1 MELFYNPERMTERE
15 IKETFVAHQWLVDEI
30 ISILKRQPD
39 GPGVQH
45 VVIVA
50 PRGMGKTTM
59 LLMLR
64 FTVMADE
71 ISKQWQP
78 VLFPEESYD
87 VYELA
92 DLWLAVLNHIAAET
106 KDSELQDEISKIATD
121 ASDLEEHALARV
133 KNWRTQ
139 NDKRLM
145 LLIDNFDM
153 ILDQIGDER
162 DNARL
167 RDVLMNDGTL
177 MLVGGGTTFFK
188 EARAYEQP
196 LYNLFKIYNL
206 NNLDSNQIRD
216 LLRRRA
222 QLDELKDFDETLR
235 ANESRIR
242 VLEYFTGGNP
252 RLVLMLYRIIT
263 HSEISEVRRGLE
275 KLLDEVTPYYKA
287 KIEALP
293 PQQRKILDQI
303 ARSTSRTREGMTPT
317 DIATETRLPVN
328 QISAQLKRLSEAGYV
343 HTANVRSR
351 NSYYTLSEPLY
362 AIWHQMRFG
371 RDARKRM
378 SWLVTFLKNWYD
390 SKELGT
396 ECERLQDIFRSYMS
410 AGRRGEARDTLEY
423 RRYLIEAIA
432 DSQTK
437 VKTLES
443 IVLSYLELSD
453 VDTLKK
459 DVLADVDITL
469 FSQETQQRLN
479 ETGLVSDE
487 RVKLRLGPGSSEDA
501 KQTEVAAILEL
512 GHVALENNRMDEA
525 KERFQQVL
533 NLDPPNVAATIGL
546 AAILAGEGNRNESSK
561 LLSGLPMDAVP
572 RSYEN
577 SIRFAKAFFENRFDE
592 ALGSLDEALKA
603 HPDFEP
609 VWHLKARTLQKMSRL
624 DDALAAF
631 DNIAEDQRDVSSW
644 CLLADILADMDRN
657 QEALGALDRA
667 LVLAP
672 KSLEALRRKS
682 IILSALNRDD
692 EALVFADRILS
703 ISSGSSEDWLLI
715 GLLLL
720 VQESPEKALASLA
733 PHRDSD
739 KNNWLRYAN
748 NAVRAVAL
756 AGHWDLAKE
765 LIIVC
770 QLEEELFP
778 LARALDYLETNDDA
792 LIEKLSPDVKQ
803 IVIEIITTLRPKTS
817 TIEKQRKNSQR
828 NRNSRNKSRN

>member
-263 HSEISEVRRGLE
+263 HSDISEVRRGLE

-317 DIATETRLPVN
+317 EIATETRLPVN
-328 QISAQLKRLSEAGYV
+328 QVSSQLKRLSEAGYV
-343 HTANVRSR
+343 HTANTRGRS
-351 NSYYTLSEPLY
+351 SFYTLSEPLY

-378 SWLVTFLKNWYD
+378 NWLVTFLKNWYD

-469 FSQETQQRLN
+469 FSQETQQRLS
-479 ETGLVSDE
+479 ETGLVSNE
-487 RVKLRLGPGSSEDA
+487 RVKLRLSPGSSEDP
-501 KQTEVAAILEL
+501 KQTEVAAILKL
-512 GHVALENNRMDEA
+512 GRLALKNNRIDEA

-533 NLDPPNVAATIGL
+533 NLDPPNQEGTILL
-546 AAILAGEGNRNESSK
+546 AAILADEGKTNESSK
-561 LLSGLPMDAVP
+561 LLSGLRMDVVP
-572 RSYEN
+572 GSHKTEI
-577 SIRFAKAFFENRFDE
+577 IRFAKAFLENRFDD
-592 ALGSLDEALKA
+592 ALGSLDEVLKGR
-603 HPDFEP
+603 PDFQP
-609 VWHLKARTLQKMSRL
+609 VWHLKAQTLQKMSRL

-631 DNIAEDQRDVSSW
+631 DKIAEDQRNVSNW
-644 CLLADILADMDRN
+644 CLLAGILADMDRN
-657 QEALGALDRA
+657 EEALGALDRA
-667 LVLAP
+667 LLLDP
-672 KSLEALRRKS
+672 ESLEALRKKGV
-682 IILSALNRDD
+682 ILSTLKRYD
-692 EALVFADRILS
+692 EALVFADRALS
-703 ISSGSSEDWLLI
+703 ISSDSSEDWLFV
-715 GLLLL
+715 GFLLL
-720 VQESPEKALASLA
+720 QSPEKALARLA
-733 PHRDSD
+733 PYWDSD
-739 KNNWLRYAN
+739 KDNWLRYAN

-756 AGHWDLAKE
+756 AGHWSLAKK
-765 LIIVC
+765 LITVC
-770 QLEEELFP
+770 HLEEELFP
-778 LARALDYLETNDDA
+778 LARAMDYLQTNDDA

-817 TIEKQRKNSQR
+817 TIEKQRKNSLR
-828 NRNSRNKSRN
+828 NRKSRNKSRN